1 MMSEFLPGRFDFK
14 LTVCCAC
21 WLPANGALK
30 KIRTVISSI
39 SDTFLKKQEQVSA
52 VSANYKWPTKYK
64 KKKTW
69 YCVIALR

>member
-14 LTVCCAC
+14 LAVCCAC
-21 WLPANGALK
+21 WLTANGALK

-52 VSANYKWPTKYK
+52 LSANYK
-64 KKKTW
+64 
-69 YCVIALR
+69 